1 MTAPRPLG
9 RDRSLRSGLRSSGHR
24 GSGHRSG
31 HRSAGGQLATLGAL
45 GVVFGDIGTSP
56 LYALHTSFSMDH
68 NDVGLTAHE
77 VYGVISMVLWTITI
91 IVTVKY
97 VALLIR
103 ADNGGEGG
111 ILALVALMRRR
122 ITGRHRLGWL
132 TLVGVVGASLF
143 YGDSMITPAISVMSA
158 VEGLAVVSPEWGRL
172 VVPVSVVILAL
183 LFLFQPAGTG
193 RVSRAFGPIMLLWF
207 VVMAVMGLPQ
217 VIAHPQILGSLSP
230 HWAIELVIRQPFP
243 AFVLMGAVVL
253 TVTGA
258 EALYADLGH
267 FGARAVRQAWLAVA
281 MPSLVVVYLGQGAV
295 VISAPDTAGN
305 PFFHLAPPALQLP
318 LILLATVATIIASQA
333 VISGAF
339 SVTVQA
345 IRLGLLPR
353 LVVRHTSRQEGQVYL
368 PMVNGVLCAG
378 VMVLVTAFGS
388 SAALASAYGLA
399 VTGTLLLV
407 SVTFLVFARTVWRW
421 PWWAVGAYTLVIGI
435 LEVVLLAA
443 TSTKILA
450 GGWIPLLA
458 AALVLTVMVTWHRG
472 HQGLVAERRRMEG
485 DLRQFIATV
494 QGVRRIPGVAVF
506 PHPSPDT
513 TPLALL
519 RCVESFGV
527 LHERVVIV
535 RVVAA
540 GVPHVSAA
548 HRIQVRHL
556 GSTEDGIVHVTVT
569 VGFLDAQDIPRS
581 LALAVDGGPELD
593 LDLDSAHYFISVLAL
608 LPPHT
613 HPFRS
618 WGQRL
623 FLALERNQ
631 ADRTEVFH
639 LPPTRTV
646 VMGSEL
652 PT

>member
-1 MTAPRPLG
+1 MTASRRQG
-9 RDRSLRSGLRSSGHR
+9 RDGTARSGRR
-24 GSGHRSG
+24 
-31 HRSAGGQLATLGAL
+31 LATLGAL

-56 LYALHTSFSMDH
+56 LYALHTAFSMEH
-68 NDVGLTAHE
+68 NAVGLSPHD
-77 VYGVISMVLWTITI
+77 VYGVISMVLWTITL

-97 VALLIR
+97 VALVIR
-103 ADNGGEGG
+103 ADNHGEGG
-111 ILALVALMRRR
+111 ILALLALLRRR
-122 ITGRHRLGWL
+122 ITGRRRLAWL
-132 TLVGVVGASLF
+132 TLVGVLGASLF
-143 YGDSMITPAISVMSA
+143 YGDSVITPAISVMSA
-158 VEGLAVVSPEWGRL
+158 VEGLSVVSPGL
-172 VVPVSVVILAL
+172 GQAVVPASAVILAL
-183 LFLFQPAGTG
+183 LFLLQPAGTG

-207 VVMAVMGLPQ
+207 AVMAAMGLPQ
-217 VIAHPQILGSLSP
+217 IVAHPQILGSLSP
-230 HWAIELVIRQPFP
+230 HWALELVIRQPFP
-243 AFVLMGAVVL
+243 AFVLMGAAVL

-267 FGARAVRQAWLAVA
+267 FGARTVRRAWFTVA
-281 MPSLVVVYLGQGAV
+281 MPALVLVYLGQGAV

-305 PFFHLAPPALQLP
+305 PFFHLAPAALQWP
-318 LILLATVATIIASQA
+318 LVLLATVATVIASQA
-333 VISGAF
+333 VLSGAF

-368 PMVNGVLCAG
+368 PSVNGALFAG
-378 VMVLVTAFGS
+378 VMILVLAFGS

-407 SVTFLVFARTVWRW
+407 SVIFLVFVRAVWRW
-421 PWWAVGAYTLVIGI
+421 PWWAVASYAVVIGA

-443 TSTKILA
+443 AFTKILA
-450 GGWIPLLA
+450 GGWIPLLVA
-458 AALVLTVMVTWHRG
+458 GLVLTVMVTWHRG
-472 HQGLVAERRRMEG
+472 HRHMVQERRRMEG
-485 DLRQFIATV
+485 SLREFVATV
-494 QGVRRIPGVAVF
+494 QGVRRIPGVAVY
-506 PHPSPDT
+506 PHPSRDT
-513 TPLALL
+513 APLALL

-540 GVPHVSAA
+540 GIPHVRPA
-548 HRIQVRHL
+548 HRLQVRHL
-556 GSTEDGIVHVTVT
+556 GSTADGIVHVTVT
-569 VGFLDAQDIPRS
+569 VGFLDAQDIPRN
-581 LALAVDGGPELD
+581 LALAVGHGPELD

-608 LPPHT
+608 LPPRT

-618 WGQRL
+618 WAQRL

-652 PT
+652 PS

>member
-1 MTAPRPLG
+1 
-9 RDRSLRSGLRSSGHR
+9 
-24 GSGHRSG
+24 
-31 HRSAGGQLATLGAL
+31 
-45 GVVFGDIGTSP
+45 
-56 LYALHTSFSMDH
+56 
-68 NDVGLTAHE
+68 
-77 VYGVISMVLWTITI
+77 
-91 IVTVKY
+91 
-97 VALLIR
+97 
-103 ADNGGEGG
+103 
-111 ILALVALMRRR
+111 
-122 ITGRHRLGWL
+122 
-132 TLVGVVGASLF
+132 
-143 YGDSMITPAISVMSA
+143 
-158 VEGLAVVSPEWGRL
+158 
-172 VVPVSVVILAL
+172 
-183 LFLFQPAGTG
+183 
-193 RVSRAFGPIMLLWF
+193 ML
-207 VVMAVMGLPQ
+207 
-217 VIAHPQILGSLSP
+217 
-230 HWAIELVIRQPFP
+230 RQPLP

-267 FGARAVRQAWLAVA
+267 FGGRAVRRGWLAVV
-281 MPSLVVVYLGQGAV
+281 MPALVIVYLGQGAA

-318 LILLATVATIIASQA
+318 LVILATAATVIASQA

-353 LVVRHTSRQEGQVYL
+353 LVVRHTSREEGQVYL
-368 PMVNGVLCAG
+368 PTVNGVLFIG
-378 VMVLVTAFGS
+378 VMVLVLAFGS

-399 VTGTLLLV
+399 VTGTLVLV
-407 SVTFLVFARTVWRW
+407 SVIFLVYARTVWRW
-421 PWWAVGAYTLVIGI
+421 RWWAVALYVVVIGM

-450 GGWIPLLA
+450 GGWIPLILA
-458 AALVLTVMVTWHRG
+458 LLVLTVMMTWHRG
-472 HQGLVAERRRMEG
+472 HRDLVAARRKMEG
-485 DLRQFIATV
+485 SLQTFIETV
-494 QGVRRIPGVAVF
+494 QEVRRIPGVAVF
-506 PHPSPDT
+506 PHPFVDT

-535 RVVAA
+535 RVVS
-540 GVPHVSAA
+540 GGIPHVRPSQ
-548 HRIQVRHL
+548 RIRVRHL

-569 VGFLDAQDIPRS
+569 VGFLDTQDIPQN
-581 LALAVDGGPELD
+581 LALAVGRGPELD
-593 LDLDSAHYFISVLAL
+593 LDLDAAHYYISVLSL

-652 PT
+652 PS